1 MSSSLKIF
9 IYLHILCAISL
20 NAQNQSEES
29 TLLQQ
34 NDKLIGIDNLSF
46 TNGTIHINY
55 DITKNKENHRY
66 LVSNEYVKGTF
77 SYKNQQYYDVL
88 LNYDIYE
95 DQLICIPN
103 AENNYIKLNLI
114 KNNIDNFTLN
124 NKNFKNLNINQKN
137 NSILGFYEEKKI
149 TTSIIVYIKHT
160 KEKKEIFQDQKIISE
175 FSLTK
180 KYIIN
185 LNNEFFK
192 INTEK
197 DFHLIFPTKKNEINT
212 FYKEYEYLEKL
223 NKEEFI
229 IKLIKTIN
237 S

>member
-77 SYKNQQYYDVL
+77 TYKNQKYYDLL

-103 AENNYIKLNLI
+103 IENNYIKLNLI
-114 KNNIDNFTLN
+114 KKNIDDFKID
-124 NKNFKNLNINQKN
+124 NKHFKNLNIVQKN
-137 NSILGFYEEKKI
+137 NTITGFYEEKKI
-149 TTSIIVYIKHT
+149 NSSIILYIKHT
-160 KEKKEIFQDQKIISE
+160 KEKKEILQDQKVISE
-175 FSLTK
+175 FNSAK
-180 KYIIN
+180 NYIIS

-192 INTEK
+192 INTER
-197 DFHLIFPTKKNEINT
+197 DFHSIFPSKRNEINT
-212 FYKEYEYLEKL
+212 FYKEYENLEKQ

-237 S
+237 N